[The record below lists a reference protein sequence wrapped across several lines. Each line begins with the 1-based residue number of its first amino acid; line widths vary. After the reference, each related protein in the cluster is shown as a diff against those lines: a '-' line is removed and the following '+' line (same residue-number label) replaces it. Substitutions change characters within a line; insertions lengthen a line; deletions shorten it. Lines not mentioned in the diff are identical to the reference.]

1 MSISEI
7 WGQPTPPANPFI
19 LVLPSIT
26 TSGLTWGKSWAFP
39 DTTKSSKAKKGNMYL
54 IIYSLFTLNNVLKG
68 DWITCNVFLQSA
80 IKIEVSILTANM
92 KFTKAILLSLIS
104 LTLTSFCLTG
114 QSIRSVTHIGSGEFE
129 VTGIGIGDSA
139 RLTVNGEET
148 AVFFTDQTAL
158 WRPKVSLQGQLIRL
172 SVDNGSIYRIH
183 LSQKGSNSYRL
194 VKVPSWTAILPPVIA
209 IILALLLKEVLFS
222 LFLGVLAGSFVIN
235 GYRFDGIF
243 NTFYFVFD
251 AISGFILNAL
261 NDAGHL
267 SVIVFSI
274 LIGGMVSLITK
285 NGGMMGVLEKATK
298 YAVSRQRVQMMT
310 YILGIAIFFDDYAN
324 TLIVGNTMRS
334 LTDKFRISREKL
346 AYIVDSTAAPI
357 SAIAFIT
364 TWIGAELGFI
374 SGGLDALENYSFS
387 TSPYLIFL
395 QSLKYSFYPILTL
408 IFIYVLIKVG
418 KDYGP
423 MLEAERRAANTGQV
437 MSDKQVRKD
446 EPNME
451 DLDPVEGA
459 PLKWTN
465 AFWPVITTIA
475 MTMIGLLVTG
485 MNNAGQE
492 LADSGRP
499 VYGSWSETWA
509 NISKISGGEG
519 FMLNAG
525 TLLGMSDS
533 YQALLWASFSGLA
546 VAVLLTVGQK
556 IMNLWDASHWALQ
569 GFKTMLPAV
578 VILILAWSLAATTE
592 SLGTA
597 DYVIHLFGDNFHPAF
612 IPMIIFIMAFVISF
626 STGSSWSTMA
636 ILYPLAIPLAWKI
649 SLDYGFSA
657 EDAQEILLNAIATVL
672 AASVLGDHCS
682 PISDTTILSSLA
694 SDCNHLDHVRTQLP
708 YAATVGIM
716 ALICVSLAAF
726 IGGSWLLTIIL
737 IIVST
742 FGFWTLIS
750 LFGKSAEEISQDK

>member
-1 MSISEI
+1 M
-7 WGQPTPPANPFI
+7 
-19 LVLPSIT
+19 
-26 TSGLTWGKSWAFP
+26 KS
-39 DTTKSSKAKKGNMYL
+39 AKTIYL
-54 IIYSLFTLNNVLKG
+54 I
-68 DWITCNVFLQSA
+68 
-80 IKIEVSILTANM
+80 
-92 KFTKAILLSLIS
+92 LIS
-104 LTLTSFCLTG
+104 MFLSSHLLEG
-114 QSIRSVTHIGSGEFE
+114 QSITAVTPLSGGEFEIIGSG
-129 VTGIGIGDSA
+129 IKDSTKL
-139 RLTVNGEET
+139 RVNGEDEE
-148 AVFFTDQTAL
+148 VFFVDQRAR
-158 WRPKVSLQGQLIRL
+158 WNPEVSLQGTLYRL
-172 SVDNGSIYRIH
+172 SVGSASVHRIH
-183 LSQKGSNSYRL
+183 LSQKGADRYRL
-194 VKVPSWTAILPPVIA
+194 VKVPAWTAVLPPVVA

-222 LFLGVLAGSFVIN
+222 LFVGVLAGSFVIN

-243 NTFYFVFD
+243 NTFFFVLD

-298 YAVSRQRVQMMT
+298 YAVSRQRVQLMT
-310 YILGIAIFFDDYAN
+310 YLLGIAIFFDDYAN

-334 LTDKFRISREKL
+334 LTDKFKISREKL

-374 SGGLDALENYSFS
+374 SGGLEILENYSFS

-408 IFIYVLIKVG
+408 IFIYILIKTG

-423 MLEAERRAANTGQV
+423 MLKAEQRAVRTGQV
-437 MSDKQVRKD
+437 MSEKQARKD

-451 DLDPVEGA
+451 DLNPVDGA

-485 MNNAGQE
+485 MKSAGEALSDQ
-492 LADSGRP
+492 GIP
-499 VYGSWSETWA
+499 NYGSWSEIWT
-509 NISKISGGEG
+509 NLHQISGGDG

-546 VAVLLTVGQK
+546 VAVLLTVGQR

-597 DYVIHLFGDNFHPAF
+597 DYVIHLFGDSFHPAF

-649 SLDYGFSA
+649 SLDYGFSP
-657 EDAQEILLNAIATVL
+657 EEGQEILLNAIATVL

-694 SDCNHLDHVRTQLP
+694 SDCNHLDHVKTQLP
-708 YAATVGIM
+708 YAATVGVM
-716 ALICVSLAAF
+716 SLICVTLTAF
-726 IGGSWLLTIIL
+726 IGGSWLLTFLMIL
-737 IIVST
+737 LST
-742 FGFWTLIS
+742 GGFILLVRFI
-750 LFGKSAEEISQDK
+750 GKSAEEIT